1 VQALTGAPIAGDSQ
15 PWVDWSWVRRHMG
28 EIGSAITQ
36 HVELTL
42 IAVGIGFALSLPL
55 ALIAWRWRPF
65 EKPIYG
71 FTGVLFTIPSLALF
85 AFLIPI
91 TGLGTVTAEIGLVS
105 YTLLILIRNIVAGLD
120 AVPGEVRDA
129 AKGLGFSTG
138 RQLLRVELP
147 LASPAIIA
155 GIRLAVVTTIGLVTV
170 ASLVGAG
177 GGLGTLISLGQEN
190 NFRTQEVLGAGLS
203 VALAAA
209 FDLTLVIVQRVITPW
224 ATRRAEAD

>member
-1 VQALTGAPIAGDSQ
+1 MQALMAAPISGDSQ
-15 PWVDWSWVRRHMG
+15 PWVEWSWVQRHWG
-28 EIGSAITQ
+28 EIGSAMGQ
-36 HVELTL
+36 HVELTV
-42 IAVGIGFALSLPL
+42 IAVGIGFVLSLPL
-55 ALIAWRWRPF
+55 GLLAWRWRHL

-105 YTLLILIRNIVAGLD
+105 YTLLILVRNIVAGLD
-120 AVPGEVRDA
+120 SVPGEVRDA
-129 AKGLGFSTG
+129 AKGLGFGTA
-138 RQLLRVELP
+138 RQLARVDLP

-177 GGLGTLISLGQEN
+177 GGLGTLISVGFQN

-203 VALAAA
+203 VALAAV
-209 FDLTLVIVQRVITPW
+209 FDLTLVVVQRAVTPW
-224 ATRRAEAD
+224 ATRQAEA

>member
-1 VQALTGAPIAGDSQ
+1 MQVLMGAPIAGNSQ
-15 PWVDWSWVRRHMG
+15 PWVEWSWVDRHWG
-28 EIGSAITQ
+28 EIGSALGQ

-55 ALIAWRWRPF
+55 ALVAWRWRHF

-105 YTLLILIRNIVAGLD
+105 YTLLILVRNIVTGLD
-120 AVPGEVRDA
+120 AVPAEVRDA
-129 AKGLGFSTG
+129 AKGLGFSTA
-138 RQLLRVELP
+138 RQLARVELP

-177 GGLGTLISLGQEN
+177 GGLGQLISVGQQN

-209 FDLTLVIVQRVITPW
+209 FDLTLVMVQRLVNPW
-224 ATRRAEAD
+224 AARKAGD

>member
-15 PWVDWSWVRRHMG
+15 PWVDWSWVGRHLG

>member
-1 VQALTGAPIAGDSQ
+1 MQALLSAPIVGDSQ
-15 PWVDWSWVRRHMG
+15 PWIDWSWVGRHWG
-28 EIGSAITQ
+28 QIGSAIGQ
-36 HVELTL
+36 HVELTV
-42 IAVGIGFALSLPL
+42 IAVGIGFGLSLPL
-55 ALIAWRWRPF
+55 ALLAWRWRHF

-91 TGLGTVTAEIGLVS
+91 TGLGTLTAEIGLVS
-105 YTLLILIRNIVAGLD
+105 YTLLILVRNIVAGLD

-129 AKGLGFSTG
+129 ARGLGYSTA
-138 RQLLRVELP
+138 RQLTRVELP

-177 GGLGTLISLGQEN
+177 GGLGQLISVGQQN

-203 VALAAA
+203 VVLAAA
-209 FDLTLVIVQRVITPW
+209 FDLTLVMVQRVVNPW
-224 ATRRAEAD
+224 AARKAEA

>member
-1 VQALTGAPIAGDSQ
+1 MALRGVPIVGGSQ
-15 PWVDWSWVRRHMG
+15 PWIEWSWVEHHWG
-28 EIGSAITQ
+28 EIGSALAQ
-36 HVELTL
+36 HVELTV

-55 ALIAWRWRPF
+55 GLLAWRWRRF

-71 FTGVLFTIPSLALF
+71 FTGLLFTIPSLALF

-91 TGLGTVTAEIGLVS
+91 TGLGTTSAEIGLVS
-105 YTLLILIRNIVAGLD
+105 YTLLILVRNIVAGLD

-129 AKGLGFSTG
+129 ARGLGFS
-138 RQLLRVELP
+138 RARELIRVDLP

-177 GGLGTLISLGQEN
+177 GGLGTLISLGQQN
-190 NFRTQEVLGAGLS
+190 DFRTQEVLGAGLS
-203 VALAAA
+203 VVLAAA
-209 FDLTLVIVQRVITPW
+209 FDLSLVLVQRVVTPW
-224 ATRRAEAD
+224 AARTGGT

>member
-1 VQALTGAPIAGDSQ
+1 MGASFAADSQ
-15 PWVDWSWVRRHMG
+15 PWVDWSWVERHWG
-28 EIGSAITQ
+28 EIGSAISQ
-36 HVELTL
+36 HVELTI

-55 ALIAWRWRPF
+55 ALLAWRWRRF

-91 TGLGTVTAEIGLVS
+91 TGLGTLTAEIGLVS
-105 YTLLILIRNIVAGLD
+105 YTLLILVRNTVAGLD

-129 AKGLGFSTG
+129 AKGLGFSTA
-138 RQLLRVELP
+138 RQLVRVELP

-177 GGLGTLISLGQEN
+177 GGLGQLISVGQQN

-209 FDLTLVIVQRVITPW
+209 FDLTLVIVQRFVTPW
-224 ATRRAEAD
+224 ATRRAQA

>member
-1 VQALTGAPIAGDSQ
+1 MPLRGVSIVGGSQ
-15 PWVDWSWVRRHMG
+15 PWIEWSWVQHHLG
-28 EIGSAITQ
+28 EIGSALGQ

-42 IAVGIGFALSLPL
+42 IAVGIGFALSLPMGL
-55 ALIAWRWRPF
+55 LAWRWRRF

-71 FTGVLFTIPSLALF
+71 FTGILFTIPSLALF

-91 TGLGTVTAEIGLVS
+91 TGFGTTTAEIGLVS
-105 YTLLILIRNIVAGLD
+105 YTLLILVRNIVAGLD

-129 AKGLGFSTG
+129 ARGLGFG
-138 RQLLRVELP
+138 RVRELIQVDLP

-177 GGLGTLISLGQEN
+177 GGLGTLISVGQQN

-203 VALAAA
+203 VLLAAV
-209 FDLTLVIVQRVITPW
+209 FDVTLVLVQRMVTPW
-224 ATRRAEAD
+224 AARKGGT